1 MAAETGE
8 HQVMAESNAGHCRQ
22 EDWPV
27 TREKGGRLLMMCVE
41 WPVAAA
47 GGMAD
52 YCAQKG
58 LAGEICVAPYNLSLS
73 LQLRDNIGSIDQ
85 FESANPSPCITVTLT
100 THLHRLPSALS
111 SSPSHLHQPPTRYAE
126 RFS

>member
-58 LAGEICVAPYNLSLS
+58 LAGGEGGDVAGCFTM
-73 LQLRDNIGSIDQ
+73 QQ
-85 FESANPSPCITVTLT
+85 VAAAAFMWSAEPG
-100 THLHRLPSALS
+100 R
-111 SSPSHLHQPPTRYAE
+111 
-126 RFS
+126 